1 MSPADYDVV
10 IIGSGPAGYTA
21 AIYASRANLKTLVI
35 AGITS
40 GGQLM
45 LTREVENYP
54 GFSEGILGP
63 DLMENMR
70 MQAERM
76 GAEIMYEDATRVDFS
91 KYPPKVY
98 VEDREF
104 TAKAVIVATGASPR
118 WLGLE
123 SEKRLL
129 GRGVSSCAT
138 CDGPLFKNAPTAVVV
153 GGGDTAMEYAL
164 FLANLVGRV
173 VVVHRRDRLRA
184 SKVMADRALSNPKIE
199 FLWNSVVVDI
209 LGDSRVEGVKVRN
222 LIQNVERTIECQA
235 VFVAIGHEPNTQ
247 IFRGQLK
254 LDEAGY
260 IVVDNRLRTSAPG
273 VFAAGDVHDHRY
285 RQAITAAGFGC
296 MAAMEAVWFIE
307 SGEAEYT
314 AETTPQY
321 LKT

>member
-1 MSPADYDVV
+1 MSKPGYDIV
-10 IIGSGPAGYTA
+10 IIGGGPAGYTA

-54 GFSEGILGP
+54 GFSNGILGP

-76 GAEIMYEDATRVDFS
+76 GAEIIYEDATGVDFS
-91 KYPPKVY
+91 KYPPRVY
-98 VEDREF
+98 VEDREI

-138 CDGPLFKNAPTAVVV
+138 CDGPLFRNAPRAVVV

-173 VVVHRRDRLRA
+173 VVVHRRDKLRA
-184 SKVMADRALSNPKIE
+184 SKVMAERALSNPRIE

-209 LGDSRVEGVKVRN
+209 LGDSRVEGVRVRD
-222 LIQNVERTIECQA
+222 IVKNVEQTIDCQA

-247 IFRGQLK
+247 IFRGQLAM
-254 LDEAGY
+254 DDAGY
-260 IVVDNRLRTSAPG
+260 IIVDNRLRTSAAG

-296 MAAMEAVWFIE
+296 MAAMEAIWFIE
-307 SGEAEYT
+307 SGEAESV
-314 AETTPQY
+314 AEKVFQP